1 VIARLVLALIAAVL
15 VAAPAADAAPVAL
28 LDAPNATGIALAGS
42 EVVVARTGARGRL
55 EVDAVPSAGGPA
67 RQLLTDPGQGK
78 GWTAAADVR
87 ASAQRVAV
95 RVTYGKPGSPALR
108 WRLYTG
114 PVAGPLQL
122 EYQAGAHGWSP
133 DDVAVDG
140 DRVVAL
146 ESRLTSTQAPRLR
159 LFAPGAAPR
168 VLTWASAI
176 APPLALAGSHIAFSG
191 SSQSGPNALLDRV
204 FVADVETGAHQVSV
218 RDDTALAVDL
228 TSGGRVVT
236 DSDRGLLTAAPGV
249 PATVLPGSADVYF
262 PRFAGAGVAALQR
275 GRFGAVAPVVL
286 DAGAAAPRAVGV
298 PSFVIDSLDAGD
310 AGVAWLGNGCVL
322 FARIAGAAPAE
333 PPAGPCP
340 RAEVA
345 LARVDGKLH
354 GRVVKLRFACLA
366 APAVTGCRAKA
377 TLRLHGAIGRK
388 AFRAAAGKAARTSIR
403 LSRRGARRV
412 RRAVHGKHGFAL
424 IRLRVTVQDGRSDD
438 RGSAVVIDRVS

>member
-1 VIARLVLALIAAVL
+1 VIARLLLALIVAVL
-15 VAAPAADAAPVAL
+15 VAAPAAHAAPVAL
-28 LDAPNATGIALAGS
+28 LDAPSATGIALAGN

-55 EVDAVPSAGGPA
+55 QVDALPTAGGAP
-67 RQLLTDPGQGK
+67 RSLLADPGQGK

-122 EYQAGAHGWSP
+122 EYQVGANGWSP

-140 DRVVAL
+140 DRVIAL
-146 ESRLTSTQAPRLR
+146 ESRLTSTQQPRLR
-159 LFAPGAAPR
+159 LFEPGAAPR
-168 VLTWASAI
+168 LLSWASAI
-176 APPLALAGSHIAFSG
+176 APPLALAGTHVAFSG
-191 SSQSGPNALLDRV
+191 SSSSGPNALLNRIFAGDL
-204 FVADVETGAHQVSV
+204 ETGAHQVSI
-218 RDDTALAVDL
+218 RDDSALVVDL
-228 TSGGRVVT
+228 TPSGRVVT

-249 PATVLPGSADVYF
+249 PTTVLPGSADLYY

-275 GRFGAVAPVVL
+275 GRFGAVTPVVL
-286 DAGAAAPRAVGV
+286 DPGANAPRALGV

-322 FARIAGAAPAE
+322 FAPTTGAAPAE

-345 LARVDGKLH
+345 LTKVDGKLH
-354 GRVVKLRFACLA
+354 GRTVKLRFACVA
-366 APAVTGCRAKA
+366 APSATGCRGKA
-377 TLRLHGAIGRK
+377 TLRLHGVIGRK
-388 AFRAAAGKAARTSIR
+388 PFAAAPGKAARVSMR
-403 LSRRGARRV
+403 LSRRGAQRV
-412 RRAVHGKHGFAL
+412 RRAVHSKHGFAL

-438 RGSAVVIDRVS
+438 RGSAIVIDRVS